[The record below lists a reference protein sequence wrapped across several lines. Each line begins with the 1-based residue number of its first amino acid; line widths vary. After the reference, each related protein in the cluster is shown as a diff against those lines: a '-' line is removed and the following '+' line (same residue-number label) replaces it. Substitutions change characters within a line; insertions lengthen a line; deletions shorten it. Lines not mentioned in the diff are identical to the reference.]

1 MDLQKV
7 RIYGA
12 CNVLISYELVEYTY
26 QEKLNGE
33 EDYAVLHRVQ
43 LEPTCDSTL
52 LIDCPLTDSDALTYF
67 ENMLSKELGHIT
79 IHLKEVSAL

>member
-1 MDLQKV
+1 MLKQI

-26 QEKLNGE
+26 QEKMDGE

-43 LEPTCDSTL
+43 LEPSTVSTL
-52 LIDCPLTDSDALTYF
+52 LIDCPLDDAFILAQY
-67 ENMLSKELGHIT
+67 ESLLSKELAGVT
-79 IHLKEVSAL
+79 VYTSAVSAI